1 MKNVLI
7 TGISGQ
13 DGIFLTSKLLNKG
26 RFKIYGVSR
35 SSEEKFIKK
44 LSTLNHDNFENLKL
58 SNINQF
64 DQQSVDK
71 MFDEIKPNI
80 IFNLSG
86 PSSVYNSF
94 NDNDLSKK
102 NIIKIFDNLL
112 SSSFKLDH
120 FPKFFQASSSEMF
133 GLNDKEILSE
143 NDEFTPNSPY
153 AEGKHH
159 IHKKIIEINKN
170 KGLDIKS
177 GIMFNH
183 ESEFRSDDYLFMKI
197 INFVLGAKKGQ
208 TLEVGSL
215 KYIRDWSFARDIV
228 DAMYNITLH
237 GNSDI
242 YCIGSGQ
249 GNTIEKL
256 ISIIFE
262 KCNLNYKE
270 FIKENKDILRKN
282 DPQIRI
288 CNPEKINREFGW
300 APSISFEELVH
311 RCINKK
317 FN

>member
-1 MKNVLI
+1 MKKVLI

-13 DGIFLTSKLLNKG
+13 DGIFLTSKLLNKKKY
-26 RFKIYGVSR
+26 RVFGVSR
-35 SSEEKFIKK
+35 SSEEKFIEK
-44 LSTLNHDNFENLKL
+44 LSTLNHENFDNLKL
-58 SNINQF
+58 YNINQF
-64 DQQSVDK
+64 DQQSVDS
-71 MFDEIKPNI
+71 MFDEVKPNI

-86 PSSVYNSF
+86 PSSVYNSL
-94 NDNDLSKK
+94 NDNNLSKN
-102 NIIKIFDNLL
+102 NIIKIFDNLIN
-112 SSSFKLDH
+112 SSFKLDH
-120 FPKFFQASSSEMF
+120 FPKFFQASSSEMY
-133 GLNDKEILSE
+133 GLNNKEILSE
-143 NDEFTPNSPY
+143 NDEFSPNSPY
-153 AEGKHH
+153 AEGKYH
-159 IHKKIIEINKN
+159 IHKKIIEMNKN

-197 INFVLGAKKGQ
+197 INFALNAKKGQ

-215 KYIRDWSFARDIV
+215 KYIRDWSFASDIV
-228 DAMYNITLH
+228 DAMYDITLH
-237 GNSDI
+237 GKSDI

-249 GNTIEKL
+249 GNTIEEL
-256 ISIIFE
+256 ASIIFE

-282 DPQIRI
+282 DPQTRI
-288 CNPEKINREFGW
+288 CNPKKINDEFGW